1 MRRKPLRHLNLK
13 GNVSEPSSLKPVHPG
28 GRLHS
33 SSTKDCSAPRG
44 QGNASPSPVCN
55 GLLIRWF
62 PDMLP
67 VRNYGLDLLRILLCL
82 TVVFFHY
89 RGELRRERGCGWLFC
104 LERFSGRSIRRRFH
118 TRKHR
123 GILPEKGWRLLPV
136 LLIVWTAGFA
146 VLLVEGQQATAWAG
160 VTLLIA
166 APTLAMWKMMGNAA
180 VWFIVC
186 IMAFL
191 ALFPW
196 LYRYYGKRPFLW
208 LLAASVLFA
217 AFRSGTVMDYGRLY
231 YQVSFH
237 LWQFLLGMWCASWNM
252 EQWKSPW
259 RWFWIG
265 AGAAWLLASSAAS
278 HEGTGALNYSFPGRC
293 FFRHLCPVHCLPVER
308 PPAVPACLPLKW
320 AGIGAGMKWRVDGPP
335 VLFWES
341 PCVFPWL
348 SPISSISMWRSAR
361 WGRG

>member
-1 MRRKPLRHLNLK
+1 M
-13 GNVSEPSSLKPVHPG
+13 
-28 GRLHS
+28 
-33 SSTKDCSAPRG
+33 
-44 QGNASPSPVCN
+44 
-55 GLLIRWF
+55 
-62 PDMLP
+62 
-67 VRNYGLDLLRILLCL
+67 
-82 TVVFFHY
+82 
-89 RGELRRERGCGWLFC
+89 RRERGCGWLFC

-123 GILPEKGWRLLPV
+123 GRLPEKGWRLLPV

-166 APTLAMWKMMGNAA
+166 APTLAMWKMMGKAA

-208 LLAASVLFA
+208 LLAASVLFD

-278 HEGTGALNYSFPGRC
+278 HEGTGALNYSFPGYVVSSVI
-293 FFRHLCPVHCLPVER
+293 FALCIASLWSVRLPSL
-308 PPAVPACLPLKW
+308 PA
-320 AGIGAGMKWRVDGPP
+320 
-335 VLFWES
+335 S
-341 PCVFPWL
+341 P
-348 SPISSISMWRSAR
+348 
-361 WGRG
+361 

>member
-1 MRRKPLRHLNLK
+1 
-13 GNVSEPSSLKPVHPG
+13 
-28 GRLHS
+28 
-33 SSTKDCSAPRG
+33 
-44 QGNASPSPVCN
+44 
-55 GLLIRWF
+55 
-62 PDMLP
+62 MLP

-89 RGELRRERGCGWLFC
+89 RGGIAEGAWLWMAFC

-237 LWQFLLGMWCASWNM
+237 LWQFCWGCGVRPGIWNSGRVHGGGFGL
-252 EQWKSPW
+252 EQA
-259 RWFWIG
+259 RRG
-265 AGAAWLLASSAAS
+265 CWLL
-278 HEGTGALNYSFPGRC
+278 P
-293 FFRHLCPVHCLPVER
+293 
-308 PPAVPACLPLKW
+308 PPA
-320 AGIGAGMKWRVDGPP
+320 MKEPEP
-335 VLFWES
+335 
-341 PCVFPWL
+341 
-348 SPISSISMWRSAR
+348 
-361 WGRG
+361 